1 MLRRRPVPGDRVLI
15 SENATKYVVAGMKQY
30 FGTIV
35 TVKRVDGDDFT
46 DEQSGCTWWIGDA
59 IEAIISDEPVKAASD
74 SDLKEFLGF

>member
-15 SENATKYVVAGMKQY
+15 SENASKYVVASMKKY

-35 TVKRVDGDDFT
+35 TVKRVDGDFFV

-59 IEAIISDEPVKAASD
+59 IEAIISDEPAKAASD

>member
-1 MLRRRPVPGDRVLI
+1 MLRRPVPGDRVLI

-35 TVKRVDGDDFT
+35 TVKRVDGDDFV